1 MATRKKSHSKI
12 SSQAVMEE
20 VKNLAMLGGGVV
32 LGSVGGKLIDKVL
45 NVDATATGFNAKAM
59 ARPVVLI
66 AAGAAGTIML
76 KEKHMKLLATG
87 VGASGVLSGVKVILK
102 KDLLAGLANF
112 DGLGSDEEVAPRV
125 YRKFAPI
132 QLQVDRYN
140 PDLPAL
146 SAVYMPYP
154 NPMDTQEELDRI
166 SERSSS
172 VEGTEEG
179 GELEFMEII

>member
-1 MATRKKSHSKI
+1 
-12 SSQAVMEE
+12 
-20 VKNLAMLGGGVV
+20 
-32 LGSVGGKLIDKVL
+32 
-45 NVDATATGFNAKAM
+45 
-59 ARPVVLI
+59 
-66 AAGAAGTIML
+66 
-76 KEKHMKLLATG
+76 
-87 VGASGVLSGVKVILK
+87 
-102 KDLLAGLANF
+102 
-112 DGLGSDEEVAPRV
+112 LGSDEEVAPRV
-125 YRKFAPI
+125 YRESEPI

-172 VEGTEEG
+172 VEGTEDG